1 MLPDLSNM
9 KTKSTGASSPLAV
22 DVAHAVRSLVPESA
36 PLVFVSPPGD
46 VPFPTAPLLFV
57 FAPN

>member
-1 MLPDLSNM
+1 M